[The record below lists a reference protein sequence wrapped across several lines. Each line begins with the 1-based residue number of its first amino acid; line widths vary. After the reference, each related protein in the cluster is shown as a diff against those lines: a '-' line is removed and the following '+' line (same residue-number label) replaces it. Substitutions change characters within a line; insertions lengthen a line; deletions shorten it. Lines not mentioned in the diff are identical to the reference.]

1 MDRYI
6 GIDAHK
12 ESCTM
17 AVMGPT
23 GRRLQELKV
32 ETSAKALKEALK
44 SIAGQRHVC
53 LEEGELSA
61 WMYELSEPLAKR
73 VVVIQAAK
81 KEGPKSDSIDA
92 WSLADQL
99 RRGELSRFVF
109 KEPGTYRP
117 LREAVRCYD
126 GMVRDSVRIKNR
138 FGAVFR
144 ARGIQVRSEE
154 IYSGS
159 GRSKWLGKLPPKVR
173 QRATL
178 LGEELDGVM
187 DVREQT
193 ETWLREEAGKVPAV
207 KLISTAPGIGLIRA
221 SQIVAVVVCPERF
234 RTSRQFWAYCGL
246 AIVTRSSSDWV
257 KDAESTGGWAR
268 KDVQQ
273 TRGLNRK
280 RNPMLK
286 SVFKGAAL
294 TVVQRQADH
303 ALTSHYMEMLKTTKP
318 NLARL
323 TIARKIA
330 ATVLAMWKNKE
341 AYDPKRHDRPA
352 RS

>member
-1 MDRYI
+1 MERYI

-23 GRRLQELKV
+23 GRRLQELKL
-32 ETSAKALKEALK
+32 ETNAKVLKEALK

-61 WMYELSEPLAKR
+61 WMYELFEPLATR

-117 LREAVRCYD
+117 LREAVRSYD
-126 GMVRDSVRIKNR
+126 GMVQDTVRIKNR
-138 FGAVFR
+138 LGAVFR
-144 ARGIQVRSEE
+144 ARGIKVRSEE
-154 IYSGS
+154 IYTGS
-159 GRSKWLGKLPPKVR
+159 SRSTWLAKLPPKVR

-178 LGEELDGVM
+178 LGEELDGVA
-187 DVREQT
+187 DIRKQA

-207 KLISTAPGIGLIRA
+207 KLLATAPGIGTIRA
-221 SQIVAVVVCPERF
+221 AQIVAVVVCPERF

-246 AIVTRSSSDWV
+246 AVVTRSSADWV
-257 KDAESTGGWAR
+257 KDAEAAGGWAR
-268 KDVQQ
+268 QNVLQ

-294 TVVQRQADH
+294 KVVQQQADNEL
-303 ALTSHYMEMLKTTKP
+303 ARHYMEMLKTTKP

-341 AYDPKRHDRPA
+341 AYDPKRHERPA

>member
-23 GRRLQELKV
+23 GRRIQELHL
-32 ETSAKALKEALK
+32 ETNAKALKEALK
-44 SIAGQRHVC
+44 ALGSQRHVC

-61 WMYELSEPLAKR
+61 WLYELCEPLANR
-73 VVVIQAAK
+73 VVVVQAAK
-81 KEGPKSDSIDA
+81 KLGSKSDSIDA
-92 WSLADQL
+92 WSLADQM
-99 RRGELSRFVF
+99 RRGELDRFVF
-109 KEPGTYRP
+109 KQPGTYRP

-126 GMVRDSVRIKNR
+126 GMVQDSVRIKNR

-144 ARGIQVRSEE
+144 ARGVQVRSEE
-154 IYSGS
+154 IYSS
-159 GRSKWLGKLPPKVR
+159 SSRSKWLAKLPPKVR
-173 QRATL
+173 QRAAL

-187 DVREQT
+187 EARKKA
-193 ETWLREEAGKVPAV
+193 ETWLHEEAGKVPAV
-207 KLISTAPGIGLIRA
+207 KLVATAPGIGVIRA
-221 SQIVAVVVCPERF
+221 AHIVAVVVCPERF
-234 RTSRQFWAYCGL
+234 RTSRQFWSYCGL

-257 KDAESTGGWAR
+257 KDVQASGGWAR
-268 KDVQQ
+268 KDVPQ

-303 ALTSHYMEMLKTTKP
+303 ELTNHYMEMLKTTKP

-341 AYDPKRHDRPA
+341 AYDPKRHERPA

>member
-1 MDRYI
+1 V
-6 GIDAHK
+6 A
-12 ESCTM
+12 S
-17 AVMGPT
+17 
-23 GRRLQELKV
+23 GR
-32 ETSAKALKEALK
+32 ALKPFGADDALELL
-44 SIAGQRHVC
+44 
-53 LEEGELSA
+53 LEHELEHDTDSA
-61 WMYELSEPLAKR
+61 TTEVAE
-73 VVVIQAAK
+73 I
-81 KEGPKSDSIDA
+81 GPDV
-92 WSLADQL
+92 LL
-99 RRGELSRFVF
+99 RRQLKDIILGHEGRLLPTSRGWEAGVGFDHLGAF
-109 KEPGTYRP
+109 PRFFLPASFRQNYTILETRP
-117 LREAVRCYD
+117 
-126 GMVRDSVRIKNR
+126 
-138 FGAVFR
+138 
-144 ARGIQVRSEE
+144 
-154 IYSGS
+154 
-159 GRSKWLGKLPPKVR
+159 
-173 QRATL
+173 RATL

-193 ETWLREEAGKVPAV
+193 ETWLREEAGKVPTV

-257 KDAESTGGWAR
+257 KDAEATGGWAR